1 MRRRVF
7 AALLIGLTALLPLG
21 AAAQDRAK
29 PGTAAPP
36 DKAGKPQTRKTQALR
51 KEAYAVFEA
60 AQALNDAKDFKGAM
74 AKLDELMPRYKTLN
88 DYEKATYWNFKA
100 SLHYALDDTAGAMK
114 AYKNVLRQKELPEL
128 MRLNT
133 LYGIAQL
140 SFATGDYA
148 QAVKVMRKWL
158 TLAPEVKPEAHIL
171 IAQAQ
176 YQLKQYASAEQATL
190 DAMKLARQKSL
201 PPKESWLSLL
211 RAAYYEQKD
220 YLKSAKVLEAL
231 VQRWPKLSYWMQLA
245 GLYGLAERQP
255 QQLAVLRAN
264 YEAGAL
270 TKESDLLNLARL
282 YLLNDAPF
290 PAVQVLKKGFDKQL
304 LSETPT
310 TLQLYAQALNLSKEH
325 KAEIAALAR
334 LAALSGEAKHYAY
347 LGQAHLRLG
356 QWAEAAA
363 AYRSATQAKN
373 VERPGNLQMQIG
385 NALYNQK
392 KYAEA
397 KAAFQAALQYS
408 ESVKDGATWVNFMD
422 KEIQRL
428 KLLDAPA

>member
-1 MRRRVF
+1 MRRS
-7 AALLIGLTALLPLG
+7 ALTVVLIGLAALLPLG
-21 AAAQDRAK
+21 AAAQDKTK
-29 PGTAAPP
+29 PGAAAQPGM
-36 DKAGKPQTRKTQALR
+36 AGKPQTRKTQALG
-51 KEAYAVFEA
+51 KEAYAVLEA
-60 AQALNDAKDFKGAM
+60 AQTLNDAKNHKGAM
-74 AKLDELMPRYKTLN
+74 VKLDELVPRYEKLN

-100 SLHYALDDTAGAMK
+100 SLHYALDDTAGAMA
-114 AYKNVLRQKELPEL
+114 AYKNVLRQKDVPEL

-140 SFATGDYA
+140 AFATGDYA
-148 QAVKVMRKWL
+148 QSVKVMQKWL

-176 YQLKQYASAEQATL
+176 YQLKQYARAEQATL
-190 DAMKLARQKSL
+190 DALKLARQKSL

-220 YLKSAKVLEAL
+220 YLKSARVLEAL
-231 VQRWPKLSYWMQLA
+231 VQRWPKPSYWMQLA

-270 TKESDLLNLARL
+270 TKESELLNLARL
-282 YLLNDAPF
+282 YLLSDTPF
-290 PAVQVLKKGFDKQL
+290 PAVQVLKKGFDQQL
-304 LSETPT
+304 LNETPI
-310 TLQLYAQALNLSKEH
+310 TLQLYAQALSLSKEH
-325 KAEIAALAR
+325 RAEIATLAK
-334 LAALSGEAKHYAY
+334 LAVLSGEAKHYAY

-363 AYRSATQAKN
+363 AYRSATQARN
-373 VERPGNLQMQIG
+373 VERPGSLHMQIG

-397 KAAFQAALQYS
+397 RAAFQAALQYS
-408 ESVKDGATWVNFMD
+408 ESVKDGALWVNFMD

-428 KLLDAPA
+428 KRLDAPA